1 MADLPP
7 GWWRI
12 RRQSSGWQGCKVVK
26 LQSGRAAIPH
36 SEFCSPHSFSSDIR
50 NPMTEEPVYIE
61 SAMCPIPIRDRGYVI
76 LGHGSGGKLSSDLI
90 EKLFLPPFDNPALRA
105 GDDAGVVQ
113 PGPYERLAMST
124 DSHVVWPLFFPGG
137 DIGRLAVCGT
147 VNDVAMMGAKPY
159 YLTAGFILE
168 EGLEIGLLEKVVE
181 SMQAAAEEAGVQII
195 AGDTKVVE
203 RGKADGLYIN
213 TAGVGLIPSGLIES
227 GVEIGGARA
236 KPGDIV
242 LLSGPIGDHGI
253 AVLAARN
260 ELGLETAV
268 QSDVAPLNHMVS
280 AMLTASENVHVLR
293 DPTRGGV
300 ASTLNEIARQS
311 GVSIVLQEQSIPV
324 RPAVKAAC
332 EMLGFDPLYIA
343 NEGRLLAIV
352 GREDADLV
360 LEAMRGSLYG
370 EGAVIVGEV
379 AETHPGRVLM
389 KTAYGSTRIVD
400 MLLGEMLPRIC

>member
-1 MADLPP
+1 MKNP
-7 GWWRI
+7 
-12 RRQSSGWQGCKVVK
+12 K
-26 LQSGRAAIPH
+26 
-36 SEFCSPHSFSSDIR
+36 SDIQHPTS
-50 NPMTEEPVYIE
+50 NIEMPVYIE
-61 SAMCPIPIRDRGYVI
+61 SAMCPVPIRDRGNII

-90 EKLFLPPFDNPALRA
+90 EKRFLPPFDNPALRA

-113 PGPYERLAMST
+113 LTDGSARLAMST

-147 VNDVAMMGAKPY
+147 VNDVAMMGARPL

-168 EGLEIGLLEKVVE
+168 EGLEIGVLEKVVE
-181 SMQAAAEEAGVQII
+181 SMQASAEEAGVHII

-213 TAGVGLIPSGLIES
+213 TAGMGVVREGMTISGAL
-227 GVEIGGARA
+227 AQ
-236 KPGDIV
+236 PGDVV

-268 QSDVAPLNHMVS
+268 QSDVAPLNHLVE
-280 AMLTASENVHVLR
+280 AMLEASNNVHVLR

-311 GVSIVLQEQSIPV
+311 GVSVMLQEQAIPV
-324 RPAVKAAC
+324 RPAVNAAC

-343 NEGRLLAIV
+343 NEGRLLAVV
-352 GREDADLV
+352 GREDAQRI
-360 LEAMRGSLYG
+360 LETMRRTRYG
-370 EGAVIVGEV
+370 EEAVIIGEV
-379 AETHPGRVLM
+379 QETNPGRVLL
-389 KTAYGSTRIVD
+389 KTAFGSTRIVD
-400 MLLGEMLPRIC
+400 VLLGEMLPRIC